1 MPICQTGLATH
12 RVGVLRLGKKSIRV
26 AIFCRARPGLV
37 QAITSKLH
45 ELGANLGPTSFALL
59 GKGAEFT
66 SVVSVEADREI
77 WEFDSAILVMPEL
90 VDAQISV
97 HEYAFDD
104 GDMKPTP
111 VNMLLTVAG
120 IDRPGL
126 LANLTEFLLEL
137 DLQVVRM
144 TTEIAATEQDAHF
157 TTRLT
162 VWIDPDNASDKL
174 DRLTAYADQH
184 KLTILPI
191 LL

>member
-1 MPICQTGLATH
+1 MD
-12 RVGVLRLGKKSIRV
+12 KKSIRV

-37 QAITSKLH
+37 QAITRKLH

-59 GKGAEFT
+59 GQGAEFT
-66 SVVSVEADREI
+66 SVVSVGADREI

-126 LANLTEFLLEL
+126 LAELTAFLLEL

-144 TTEIAATEQDAHF
+144 TTEISATEQDSHF

-162 VWIDPDNASDKL
+162 VWIDHENVSDKL
-174 DRLTAYADQH
+174 DQITEYAERQ
-184 KLTILPI
+184 KLSILPI